1 MKSDKEET
9 MMTAKLIN
17 VEGSKIKIEL
27 TLELSRSML
36 DTEINIQKGLNEV
49 GCIASKEAL
58 KYLDTDGSPLKIG
71 EEIWKSKGEQP
82 KEYQTPYGEVIV
94 NRHVYQRSVGGKTY
108 CPLEREG
115 LSPCLC
121 VMLCYELKQANN
133 LSRRCSK
140 LANP

>member
-1 MKSDKEET
+1 MKSEKEET

-27 TLELSRSML
+27 ILELSRSML

-82 KEYQTPYGEVIV
+82 KEYQTPYGEIIV
-94 NRHVYQRSVGGKTY
+94 NCHVYQRSVGGKTY
-108 CPLEREG
+108 CSLEKEARIIITSNPL
-115 LSPCLC
+115 LA
-121 VMLCYELKQANN
+121 KQVSSKTSN
-133 LSRRCSK
+133 SK
-140 LANP
+140 LGT

>member
-94 NRHVYQRSVGGKTY
+94 NRHVYQRSPLRKNVLPLRKRSKDNHNINAIIGKT
-108 CPLEREG
+108 
-115 LSPCLC
+115 SI
-121 VMLCYELKQANN
+121 LKNVRDGRQ
-133 LSRRCSK
+133 RGEK
-140 LANP
+140 

>member
-1 MKSDKEET
+1 

-27 TLELSRSML
+27 ILELSRSML

-108 CPLEREG
+108 CPLEKEARIIITGQWEVLDAG
-115 LSPCLC
+115 KWRKENRTSDTKECRYVRNWLI
-121 VMLCYELKQANN
+121 
-133 LSRRCSK
+133 
-140 LANP
+140 